1 MTYWAS
7 IENGPKVVG
16 LKQVIS
22 GEDHKPYAVKTHLGW
37 SIVGSITREVTGFC
51 HCISV
56 KHLPAITPASGIKPV
71 VDTNKVFLQFTFF
84 KYLYFVRV
92 F

>member
-1 MTYWAS
+1 M
-7 IENGPKVVG
+7 VG

-22 GEDHKPYAVKTHLGW
+22 VEDHKPYAVKTHLGW
-37 SIVGSITREVTGFC
+37 IIVGSITPHACSRDVTGFC
-51 HCISV
+51 HRISV
-56 KHLPAITPASGIKPV
+56 KDLPAITPASVIKPV
-71 VDTNKVFLQFTFF
+71 VDSNKVFLHFTFF